1 MNQRKYVSNLS
12 TDEKVFIGIIRVAE
26 GFKRAH
32 SAIFRKHG
40 LSFPQYNVLRALD
53 ASHKGRNNII
63 GVSKIML
70 VPQAN
75 ITGIVKRMEKEGFLL
90 RKSDPSDERVT
101 VLEIT
106 PKGRKT
112 LKKIER
118 EKDDSLQVVLAD
130 FTPEDRQRLLVDL
143 RRLIASN
150 SDLFPR

>member
-1 MNQRKYVSNLS
+1 M
-12 TDEKVFIGIIRVAE
+12 GIIRAAE

-32 SAIFRKHG
+32 SAIFRQHG

-53 ASHKGRNNII
+53 ASSKGRNNII

-75 ITGIVKRMEKEGFLL
+75 ITGIVKRMEREGFLL

-106 PKGRKT
+106 PKGRRT
-112 LKKIER
+112 LKEIEK
-118 EKDDSLQVVLAD
+118 EKNDSLDDIFKDFSQDERLA
-130 FTPEDRQRLLVDL
+130 LLGLV
-143 RRLIASN
+143 RKLIASN
-150 SDLFPR
+150 AEFFHR